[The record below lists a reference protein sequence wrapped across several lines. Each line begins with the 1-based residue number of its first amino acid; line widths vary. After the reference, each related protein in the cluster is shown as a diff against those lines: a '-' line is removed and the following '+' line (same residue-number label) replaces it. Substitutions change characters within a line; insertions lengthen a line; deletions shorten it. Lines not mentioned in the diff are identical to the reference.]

1 MKKSVIDQKV
11 KFIKQAPVRA
21 RYRLRRKTK
30 KEIDFTVDSI
40 KQVPVHPRYRLKR
53 ADKKSQISRENVS
66 KLMRVEFDFN
76 PKKILNKTLIFD
88 TTKINEEIIMDKITE
103 ALNDKTNNEF
113 YIEHPFGSN
122 YFTLKREDGR

>member
-76 PKKILNKTLIFD
+76 PKKILNK
-88 TTKINEEIIMDKITE
+88 
-103 ALNDKTNNEF
+103 
-113 YIEHPFGSN
+113 H
-122 YFTLKREDGR
+122 